1 MAKILLNVEL
11 NNQIGK
17 EVEKIK
23 TSLQGI
29 QVPKTSLANTAQLQ
43 KSYANLFNTIKNSKG
58 SYPDDVFKDISGN
71 VNSHL
76 QKIKEINKAYQDNGK
91 LTKEQKQVYSQLKKD
106 LDKLSASFATI
117 RAETNKLEKT
127 NKLAIPS
134 VDNLR
139 KRYADLLNTINNT
152 KKY

>member
-1 MAKILLNVEL
+1 MAKIVLNVEL

-58 SYPDDVFKDISGN
+58 AYPEDVFKGVAEKVEKN
-71 VNSHL
+71 LNE
-76 QKIKEINKAYQDNGK
+76 IKK
-91 LTKEQKQVYSQLKKD
+91 LNT
-106 LDKLSASFATI
+106 SF
-117 RAETNKLEKT
+117 KT
-127 NKLAIPS
+127 NGRI
-134 VDNLR
+134 
-139 KRYADLLNTINNT
+139 KRTNRLNRGASN
-152 KKY
+152 